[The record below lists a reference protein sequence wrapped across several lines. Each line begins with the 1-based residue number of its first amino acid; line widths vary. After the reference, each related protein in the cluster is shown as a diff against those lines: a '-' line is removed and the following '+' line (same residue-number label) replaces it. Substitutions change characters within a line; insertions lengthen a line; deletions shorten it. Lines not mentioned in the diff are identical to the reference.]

1 MNLLFESYMIKIS
14 EILKQI
20 SNGLACQY
28 AGDCLSRKEKISLL
42 SVHSKL
48 LKKDEDNVVE
58 FVSAD
63 HEDMAQSVD
72 IPERSA
78 A

>member
-28 AGDCLSRKEKISLL
+28 AGDCLSRKEKINHLN
-42 SVHSKL
+42 VHSKP
-48 LKKDEDNVVE
+48 LKKDNVVE

-63 HEDMAQSVD
+63 HEDDAQSVD
-72 IPERSA
+72 VPERSA